1 MCSISAEAMWAP
13 VSPQTR
19 ICKKKTELPTFRHD
33 KYFMYKYYEKVRRVR
48 YISAGAMWG
57 PAGGW
62 NIPTNQA
69 RYVQRLYKIYKP
81 GKIYTNT

>member
-1 MCSISAEAMWAP
+1 
-13 VSPQTR
+13 
-19 ICKKKTELPTFRHD
+19 
-33 KYFMYKYYEKVRRVR
+33 MYKYYEKVRRVR

-57 PAGGW
+57 PAGGR

-81 GKIYTNT
+81 GKMYTNT